1 MQRKKR
7 RQRRNWIIGI
17 IIALL
22 VIVGLGNFAYQRH
35 QQAETK
41 TVRLGLVGTDS
52 QPVWDNV
59 RARLKKE
66 HINIKYVTFNDYVQP
81 DVALK
86 EGKIDMHSCLTRYY
100 FDSYN
105 KSQHAHLT
113 SIGNTV
119 ISPLGIYSKKYKQ
132 LKDLPDG
139 ATIAIPNEPTTLGR
153 GLNLLQSARLIKVKG
168 NSGIKPSLNDITS
181 NPKNLKFKE
190 VDPAQTARALSSVDA
205 SIINGNY
212 AVAANLQP
220 KKDSLYLEPVN
231 KKAKPYVNI
240 IAVQAKDKNNPTYKK
255 VVDAYQTEAT
265 KQAIQKTYKGS
276 QVAAWPTFGRN

>member
-1 MQRKKR
+1 MQRRKR

-17 IIALL
+17 IVVLL
-22 VIVGLGNFAYQRH
+22 VLGGLGRLVYQRH
-35 QQAETK
+35 QLAATK

-52 QPVWDNV
+52 EPVWDNV

-66 HINIKYVTFNDYVQP
+66 HIEIKYVTFNDYVQP

-86 EGKIDMHSCLTRYY
+86 EGKIDLHSCLTRYY

-119 ISPLGIYSKKYKQ
+119 ISPLGIYSKKYSG
-132 LKDLPDG
+132 LKNLPDG

-153 GLNLLQSARLIKVKG
+153 GLNLLQSAGLIKVKG
-168 NSGIKPSLNDITS
+168 NSGIRPSLSDITA
-181 NPKNLKFKE
+181 NPKKLKFKE
-190 VDPAQTARALSSVDA
+190 VDPAETARALTSVDA

-220 KKDSLYLEPVN
+220 KKDALYLEPVN
-231 KKAKPYVNI
+231 KQARPYVNI
-240 IAVQAKDKNNPTYKK
+240 IAVQVKDKDNPTYKK
-255 VVDAYQTEAT
+255 IVDAYQTEAT
-265 KQAIQKTYKGS
+265 RQVIQKTYKGS
-276 QVAAWPTFGRN
+276 QVAAWPLFGRN

>member
-22 VIVGLGNFAYQRH
+22 VIAGLDNFAYQRH

-52 QPVWDNV
+52 QPVWDSV

-105 KSQHAHLT
+105 KNQHAHLI

-119 ISPLGIYSKKYKQ
+119 ISPLGIYSKKYKH
-132 LKDLPDG
+132 LKDLLDG

-153 GLNLLQSARLIKVKG
+153 GLNLLQSAGLIKVKR
-168 NSGIKPSLNDITS
+168 NSGIKPSLNDITA

-190 VDPAQTARALSSVDA
+190 VDPAETARALSSVDA

-276 QVAAWPTFGRN
+276 QVAAWPIFGRN

>member
-276 QVAAWPTFGRN
+276 QVAAWLIFGRN

>member
-7 RQRRNWIIGI
+7 WQRRNWIIGI

-22 VIVGLGNFAYQRH
+22 VIAGLGNFAYQRH

-52 QPVWDNV
+52 QPVWDSV

-105 KSQHAHLT
+105 KNQHTHLI

-119 ISPLGIYSKKYKQ
+119 ISPLGIYSKKYKH

-153 GLNLLQSARLIKVKG
+153 GLNLLQSAGLIKVKG
-168 NSGIKPSLNDITS
+168 NSGIKPSLNDITA

-190 VDPAQTARALSSVDA
+190 VDPAETARALSSVDA
-205 SIINGNY
+205 SIINSNY

-240 IAVQAKDKNNPTYKK
+240 IAVQAKDKNNPIYKK

-276 QVAAWPTFGRN
+276 QVAAWPIFGRN

>member
-22 VIVGLGNFAYQRH
+22 VIAGLGNFAYQRH

-52 QPVWDNV
+52 QPVWDSV

-105 KSQHAHLT
+105 KNQHAHLI

-119 ISPLGIYSKKYKQ
+119 ISPLGIYSKKYKH

-153 GLNLLQSARLIKVKG
+153 GLNLLQSAGLIKVKR
-168 NSGIKPSLNDITS
+168 NSGIKPSLNDITA

-190 VDPAQTARALSSVDA
+190 VDPAETARALSSVDA

-276 QVAAWPTFGRN
+276 QVAAWPIFGRN

>member
-1 MQRKKR
+1 MQRRKR
-7 RQRRNWIIGI
+7 RQRRNWLLEI
-17 IIALL
+17 IIALI
-22 VIVGLGNFAYQRH
+22 VVVGLGGLIYQRH
-35 QQAETK
+35 EQSATR

-52 QPVWDNV
+52 EPVWNNV

-105 KSQHAHLT
+105 KSQHAHLA

-119 ISPLGIYSKKYKQ
+119 ISPLGVYSKKYKHI
-132 LKDLPDG
+132 KNLPDG

-153 GLNLLQSARLIKVKG
+153 GLNLLQQAGLIKVKS
-168 NSGIKPSLNDITS
+168 NSGIKPSLNDITA
-181 NPKNLKFKE
+181 NPKHLRFKE
-190 VDPAQTARALSSVDA
+190 VDPAETARALPSVDA
-205 SIINGNY
+205 AIINGNY

-220 KKDSLYLEPVN
+220 KKDAIYLEPVN
-231 KKAKPYVNI
+231 KQAKPYVNI
-240 IAVQAKDKNNPTYKK
+240 IAVQAKNKNNPTYRK
-255 VVDAYQTEAT
+255 VVAAYQTEAT
-265 KQAIQKTYKGS
+265 KQAIEKTYHGG
-276 QVAAWPTFGRN
+276 QEAAWPIYGRK

>member
-22 VIVGLGNFAYQRH
+22 VIAGLGNFAYQRH

-52 QPVWDNV
+52 QPVWDSV

-105 KSQHAHLT
+105 KNQHAHLI

-119 ISPLGIYSKKYKQ
+119 ISPLGIYSKKYKH

-153 GLNLLQSARLIKVKG
+153 GLNLLQSAGLIKVKR
-168 NSGIKPSLNDITS
+168 NSGIKPSLNDITA

-190 VDPAQTARALSSVDA
+190 VDPAETARALNSVDA

-276 QVAAWPTFGRN
+276 QVAAWPIFGRN

>member
-1 MQRKKR
+1 M
-7 RQRRNWIIGI
+7 
-17 IIALL
+17 
-22 VIVGLGNFAYQRH
+22 
-35 QQAETK
+35 
-41 TVRLGLVGTDS
+41 VGTDS
-52 QPVWDNV
+52 QPVWDSV

-105 KSQHAHLT
+105 KNQHAHLI

-119 ISPLGIYSKKYKQ
+119 ISPLGIYSKKYKH

-153 GLNLLQSARLIKVKG
+153 GLNFLQSAGLIKVKR
-168 NSGIKPSLNDITS
+168 NSGIKPSLNDITA

-190 VDPAQTARALSSVDA
+190 VDPAETARALSSVDA

-276 QVAAWPTFGRN
+276 QVAAWPIFGRN

>member
-212 AVAANLQP
+212 AVAANLQS

-276 QVAAWPTFGRN
+276 QVAAWPIFGRN

>member
-22 VIVGLGNFAYQRH
+22 VIAGLGNFAYQRH

-52 QPVWDNV
+52 QPVWDSV

-105 KSQHAHLT
+105 KNQHAHLI

-119 ISPLGIYSKKYKQ
+119 ISPLGIYSKKYKH
-132 LKDLPDG
+132 LKGLPDG

-153 GLNLLQSARLIKVKG
+153 GLNLLQSAGLIKVKG
-168 NSGIKPSLNDITS
+168 NSGIKPSLNDITA

-190 VDPAQTARALSSVDA
+190 VDPAETARALSSVDA

-276 QVAAWPTFGRN
+276 QVAAWPIFGRN

>member
-22 VIVGLGNFAYQRH
+22 VIAGLGNFAYQRH

-52 QPVWDNV
+52 QPVWDSV

-105 KSQHAHLT
+105 KNQHAHLI

-119 ISPLGIYSKKYKQ
+119 ISPLGIYSKKYKH
-132 LKDLPDG
+132 LKDLQDG

-153 GLNLLQSARLIKVKG
+153 GLNLLQSAGLIKVKG
-168 NSGIKPSLNDITS
+168 NSGIKPSLNDITA

-190 VDPAQTARALSSVDA
+190 VDPAETARALSSVDA

-240 IAVQAKDKNNPTYKK
+240 IAVQAKDKNNPIYKK

-276 QVAAWPTFGRN
+276 QVAAWPIFGRN

>member
-22 VIVGLGNFAYQRH
+22 VIAGLGNFAYQRH

-52 QPVWDNV
+52 QPVWDSV

-66 HINIKYVTFNDYVQP
+66 HINIKYVTFNYYVQP

-105 KSQHAHLT
+105 KNQHAHLI

-119 ISPLGIYSKKYKQ
+119 ISPLGIYSKKYKH

-153 GLNLLQSARLIKVKG
+153 GLNLLQSAGLIKVKG
-168 NSGIKPSLNDITS
+168 NSGIKPSLNDITA

-190 VDPAQTARALSSVDA
+190 VDPAETARALSSVDA

-276 QVAAWPTFGRN
+276 QVAAWPIFGRN

>member
-1 MQRKKR
+1 MQRRKR
-7 RQRRNWIIGI
+7 RQRRNWLIGI
-17 IIALL
+17 IVAL
-22 VIVGLGNFAYQRH
+22 IVVAGLGSLVYHRH

-52 QPVWDNV
+52 EPVWDNV
-59 RARLKKE
+59 RARLKKQ

-105 KSQHAHLT
+105 KSQHAHLA

-119 ISPLGIYSKKYKQ
+119 ISPLGIYSKKYKH

-153 GLNLLQSARLIKVKG
+153 GLNLLQTAGLIKVKS
-168 NSGIKPSLNDITS
+168 NSGIKPSLNDISS

-190 VDPAQTARALSSVDA
+190 VDPAETARALSSVDA

-212 AVAANLQP
+212 AVAAKLQP
-220 KKDSLYLEPVN
+220 KKDAIYLEPVN
-231 KKAKPYVNI
+231 KQAKPYVNI
-240 IAVQAKDKNNPTYKK
+240 IAVQAKNKNNPTYKK
-255 VVDAYQTEAT
+255 VVAAYQTEAT
-265 KQAIQKTYKGS
+265 KQVIEKTYKGS
-276 QVAAWPTFGRN
+276 QEAAWPIYGRN

>member
-22 VIVGLGNFAYQRH
+22 VIAGLGNFAYQRH

-52 QPVWDNV
+52 QPVWDSV

-105 KSQHAHLT
+105 KNQHAHLI

-119 ISPLGIYSKKYKQ
+119 ISPLGIYSKKYKH

-153 GLNLLQSARLIKVKG
+153 GLNLLQSAGLIKVKR
-168 NSGIKPSLNDITS
+168 NSGIKPSLNDITA

-190 VDPAQTARALSSVDA
+190 VDPAETARALSSVDA

-276 QVAAWPTFGRN
+276 QVAAWPIFSRN